1 MYQDTV
7 FHKTHFLTQHFPKT
21 QHFPTHIA
29 LNTSTFPQKQ
39 LFFQHTTTFPKP
51 QQHFPTHIS
60 LNITNYP
67 KTHNF
72 PKHILQKQ
80 HFTKHNNISLNTMT
94 FHITNNFPKLIFQ
107 PTLKKNNFTH
117 THTHFPIHNKISPK
131 HNNVSQTTHILPYFT
146 ISFI

>member
-29 LNTSTFPQKQ
+29 LNT
-39 LFFQHTTTFPKP
+39 TTFPKNNFFSNT

-60 LNITNYP
+60 FNITNYP

-107 PTLKKNNFTH
+107 PTLKKKQFHTH
-117 THTHFPIHNKISPK
+117 THTFPNTQQNFSK
-131 HNNVSQTTHILPYFT
+131 T
-146 ISFI
+146 